1 MLFTKLKT
9 VINDLLSFF
18 DLQIVQASHYKKIQ
32 ANSTK
37 VFRYRLTEI
46 IPQEQ
51 LPVFFRYID
60 SAKSQIGQDLFV
72 LLNLQFK
79 KNGFFVEFGATDGIQ
94 LSNTWLLEKEFSWK
108 GILAEPARRY
118 HKAVRQNRA
127 AHIEESCIWHTTG
140 EYLWFDERG
149 ELSGIAGSSCT
160 EKSFPKKV
168 AGLRYQVPSISVN
181 DLLGKYN
188 APRSIDY
195 LSVDTEG
202 TEYEILA
209 SIDFNSYDIQIIT
222 VEHNFETQREA
233 IHELLTRHGYKRRF
247 VHLSLHD
254 DWFVKE

>member
-1 MLFTKLKT
+1 MLVTKLKKI
-9 VINDLLSFF
+9 INDFLSSF
-18 DLQIVQASHYKKIQ
+18 DLQVVQASHYKKIQ

-37 VFRYRLTEI
+37 VFRYRLAEI
-46 IPQEQ
+46 TPQKQ
-51 LPVFFRYID
+51 LPEFFRYID

-94 LSNTWLLEKEFSWK
+94 LSNTWLLEKKFLWK

-118 HKAVRQNRA
+118 HKALRQNRA
-127 AHIEESCIWHTTG
+127 AHIEESCVWHTTG
-140 EYLWFDERG
+140 EHLWFHERG
-149 ELSGIAGSSCT
+149 ELSGVADSKCT
-160 EKSFPKKV
+160 ENSLPKRM

-181 DLLGKYN
+181 DLLKKYN
-188 APRSIDY
+188 APSSIDY

-202 TEYEILA
+202 TEYEILS
-209 SIDFNSYDIQIIT
+209 SIDFNSYDIRIIT

-233 IHELLTRHGYKRRF
+233 IHELLTKHGYKRRF
-247 VHLSLHD
+247 IHLSLHD